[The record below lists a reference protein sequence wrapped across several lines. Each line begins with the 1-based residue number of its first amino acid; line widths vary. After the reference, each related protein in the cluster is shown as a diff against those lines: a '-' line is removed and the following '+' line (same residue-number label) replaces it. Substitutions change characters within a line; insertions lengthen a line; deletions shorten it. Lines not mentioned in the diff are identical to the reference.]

1 MKMKRIFAMLLAMVM
16 VFAMVTGCSKKA
28 NKESNDNSDPSAS
41 VVQTIT
47 IKADGIE
54 GMSADVTLT
63 LKGVN
68 GASTMSVNGS
78 FSAEGEKIDLNFDEV
93 LTIVKDKVYVNV
105 EEIMTV
111 VESVTS
117 MNLTT
122 PDVEGME
129 GMAGLDG
136 FDIESITSMFDSE
149 WIYLE
154 MPGMSDAVKIDT
166 TLQDKLI
173 ASIKNEMSSLAKV
186 EGDSTTYK
194 LETADDYKAAMSAI
208 AKAMKDN
215 RDAWVDF
222 SYTSAT
228 SVDIEKMMEGIV
240 DSMAE
245 VMAEMYAG
253 MVTKEQLKEQLMASV
268 DTSEME
274 INKEDIE
281 ATVDEMIETIEEAAD
296 EMEFEEIGMITEVKT
311 TDKANGYTFSVKMQ
325 PTEDEGS
332 IEISA
337 DVTTGTAVSI
347 KEPSGA
353 KNVMDMI
360 SELMTQMGGMMGEL
374 Q

>member
-78 FSAEGEKIDLNFDEV
+78 VNAEGEKIDLNFDEV

-105 EEIMTV
+105 EEIMSV

-122 PDVEGME
+122 PDMEGME

-154 MPGMSDAVKIDT
+154 LPGMSDAVKVDT
-166 TLQDKLI
+166 TLQELLQLRMKCHHWQRLKVI
-173 ASIKNEMSSLAKV
+173 QLHISSKQQ
-186 EGDSTTYK
+186 
-194 LETADDYKAAMSAI
+194 M
-208 AKAMKDN
+208 
-215 RDAWVDF
+215 
-222 SYTSAT
+222 
-228 SVDIEKMMEGIV
+228 
-240 DSMAE
+240 
-245 VMAEMYAG
+245 
-253 MVTKEQLKEQLMASV
+253 
-268 DTSEME
+268 
-274 INKEDIE
+274 
-281 ATVDEMIETIEEAAD
+281 TIR
-296 EMEFEEIGMITEVKT
+296 
-311 TDKANGYTFSVKMQ
+311 
-325 PTEDEGS
+325 
-332 IEISA
+332 
-337 DVTTGTAVSI
+337 
-347 KEPSGA
+347 
-353 KNVMDMI
+353 
-360 SELMTQMGGMMGEL
+360 L

>member
-1 MKMKRIFAMLLAMVM
+1 
-16 VFAMVTGCSKKA
+16 
-28 NKESNDNSDPSAS
+28 
-41 VVQTIT
+41 
-47 IKADGIE
+47 
-54 GMSADVTLT
+54 
-63 LKGVN
+63 
-68 GASTMSVNGS
+68 
-78 FSAEGEKIDLNFDEV
+78 
-93 LTIVKDKVYVNV
+93 
-105 EEIMTV
+105 
-111 VESVTS
+111 
-117 MNLTT
+117 
-122 PDVEGME
+122 
-129 GMAGLDG
+129 
-136 FDIESITSMFDSE
+136 
-149 WIYLE
+149 
-154 MPGMSDAVKIDT
+154 
-166 TLQDKLI
+166 
-173 ASIKNEMSSLAKV
+173 
-186 EGDSTTYK
+186 
-194 LETADDYKAAMSAI
+194 MSAI

-222 SYTSAT
+222 SYTSVT
-228 SVDIEKMMEGIV
+228 SVDTEKMMEGIF

-245 VMAEMYAG
+245 MMAEMYAG

-296 EMEFEEIGMITEVKT
+296 EMDFEEIGMITEVKT

-325 PTEDEGS
+325 PTEGEGS

-347 KEPSGA
+347 KEPSDA